1 MNLKKII
8 VIPVFNDWRS
18 LNKLLKKI
26 DTNLKKKFNEIQFLI
41 VNDNSSQKP
50 KISINKYSCIKK
62 IEILNLSEN
71 VGSQK
76 AIAMGLLYL
85 KKSKGDSIITIMDS
99 DGEDDPKQVPIM
111 IDQAMKNS
119 RYVITSNRKS
129 RKESRLII
137 FLYKLHLIL
146 TFLTSFKWISF
157 GNFSSFHKKN
167 LSSLLKDDSVFYA
180 ISSAIIKNCSI
191 KREYAKRRKR
201 YFDKSKLGLRSLI
214 EHSLRVNAVFFKNIL
229 FNSLMY
235 ILFAFLFLP
244 KTSFILIFWLLLIF
258 NFLILFIKFKH
269 KKNNISFIKK
279 RIL

>member
-18 LNKLLKKI
+18 LNKLIKKI
-26 DTNLKKKFNEIQFLI
+26 DTNLKNKFNEVQVLI

-119 RYVITSNRKS
+119 RYIITSNRKS

-167 LSSLLKDDSVFYA
+167 FCSYLKIQSLLSADQHLHFY
-180 ISSAIIKNCSI
+180 
-191 KREYAKRRKR
+191 
-201 YFDKSKLGLRSLI
+201 
-214 EHSLRVNAVFFKNIL
+214 
-229 FNSLMY
+229 
-235 ILFAFLFLP
+235 
-244 KTSFILIFWLLLIF
+244 
-258 NFLILFIKFKH
+258 
-269 KKNNISFIKK
+269 
-279 RIL
+279 